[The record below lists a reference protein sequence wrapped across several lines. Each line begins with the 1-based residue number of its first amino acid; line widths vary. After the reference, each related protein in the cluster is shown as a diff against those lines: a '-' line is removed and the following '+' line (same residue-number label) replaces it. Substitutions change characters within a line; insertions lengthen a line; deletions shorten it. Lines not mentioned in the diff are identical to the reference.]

1 MKVWSTTQKAGCF
14 FTSMYKG
21 FVFHKRDVDAFLR
34 QLQLKPSAQFYQACS
49 NTDILIRVL
58 RNLISAYENLGQTE
72 KVAEI
77 NELLEVLTA

>member
-1 MKVWSTTQKAGCF
+1 
-14 FTSMYKG
+14 
-21 FVFHKRDVDAFLR
+21 
-34 QLQLKPSAQFYQACS
+34 LKPSPQFYQACS

-77 NELLEVLTA
+77 NELLEVLIA